1 MTCTDVSSPE
11 RNLPA
16 IFLTTLLPSPSPS
29 PTQTSSS
36 ALRDD
41 FEVRFPRRDAPKKE
55 PDAEEKQKRCRRL
68 LLFVSKQRLDDDA
81 LKDHHE
87 GGVDNMI
94 LDVTMYDFLRG
105 VFVCVRAFFLER
117 QKTTRIVKTRHD
129 DDDDDDDGRRRRH
142 KDVHNKPWGD
152 EKKKT
157 RQKEEQKEQQNI

>member
-55 PDAEEKQKRCRRL
+55 PDAEEKQKRCRRRL

-94 LDVTMYDFLRG
+94 LDVTNDFLRRFC
-105 VFVCVRAFFLER
+105 VFCVLFFWRTKNDSLI
-117 QKTTRIVKTRHD
+117 KHDTTT
-129 DDDDDDDGRRRRH
+129 
-142 KDVHNKPWGD
+142 
-152 EKKKT
+152 T
-157 RQKEEQKEQQNI
+157 TT

>member
-36 ALRDD
+36 ALRKND

-68 LLFVSKQRLDDDA
+68 LLFVSKQRLVVVEGGGA

-94 LDVTMYDFLRG
+94 LDD
-105 VFVCVRAFFLER
+105 
-117 QKTTRIVKTRHD
+117 
-129 DDDDDDDGRRRRH
+129 
-142 KDVHNKPWGD
+142 
-152 EKKKT
+152 
-157 RQKEEQKEQQNI
+157 

>member
-55 PDAEEKQKRCRRL
+55 PDAEEKQKRCRRRL
-68 LLFVSKQRLDDDA
+68 LLFVSKQRLDDDDA

-94 LDVTMYDFLRG
+94 LDVTNDFLRRFC
-105 VFVCVRAFFLER
+105 VFCVLFFWRTKNDSLI
-117 QKTTRIVKTRHD
+117 KHDTTT
-129 DDDDDDDGRRRRH
+129 
-142 KDVHNKPWGD
+142 
-152 EKKKT
+152 T
-157 RQKEEQKEQQNI
+157 TT